1 MEKPASGRLVVVT
14 SSSLNTQAEPGALR
28 EDLSDLVSTWAH
40 TASSRAAPR
49 VSATLTHTPRRAP
62 ASCTR
67 TRILPWCSPP
77 GPALRPRATAPSR
90 RHHHGCQQLLP
101 SAVQQPR
108 PPAGPPRAGGT
119 APGRWPC
126 SWLACTPGLS
136 EDGRVAVP
144 AASPSQ

>member
-1 MEKPASGRLVVVT
+1 MQASGCLVVT
-14 SSSLNTQAEPGALR
+14 SSSPNTQAEPGALR
-28 EDLSDLVSTWAH
+28 EDPFRPRQCLSSHCLLSG
-40 TASSRAAPR
+40 SS
-49 VSATLTHTPRRAP
+49 
-62 ASCTR
+62 
-67 TRILPWCSPP
+67 TRIGHAHARTHLGAHPP
-77 GPALRPRATAPSR
+77 AALARAHCLGARPLGRLRPRAAAPSR
-90 RHHHGCQQLLP
+90 RHHGCQQLLP